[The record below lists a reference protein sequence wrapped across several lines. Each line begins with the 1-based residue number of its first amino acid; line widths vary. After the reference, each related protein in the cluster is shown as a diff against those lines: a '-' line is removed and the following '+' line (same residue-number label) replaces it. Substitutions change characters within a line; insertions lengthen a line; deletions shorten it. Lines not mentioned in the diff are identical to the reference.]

1 MENHEITTLLCDV
14 GGVLLTNGWDRHSR
28 MKAAE
33 QFNFDIKE
41 FESRHQMCFYLYEIG
56 KITLKEYLE
65 ETLFYQ
71 QRTFSMEKFIE
82 FMHAQSKPYEEMIAF
97 VKNLKHKHNL
107 KIVLFS
113 NEGRELTDY
122 RIKKFAFRDFVDFFI
137 FSSYVHARKP
147 DKEMFRM
154 ALDLVQSP
162 PESIIYIDDRQ
173 MFIDIAVKMGIHGIW
188 HEDLITTQNMI
199 KELLPSSSYII

>member
-1 MENHEITTLLCDV
+1 MVEHEITTLFCDV

-41 FESRHQMCFYLYEIG
+41 FESRHQMCFYLHEIG

-71 QRTFSMEKFIE
+71 TRAFSTEKFIE
-82 FMHAQSKPYEEMIAF
+82 FMHAQSKPHEDVIDF
-97 VKNLKHKHNL
+97 VKNLKQTHHL

-122 RIKKFAFRDFVDFFI
+122 RLRKFGFHDFVDFFV

-147 DKEMFRM
+147 DKEIFRM
-154 ALDLVQSP
+154 ALDLVQRP
-162 PESIIYIDDRQ
+162 PASIIYIDDRQ
-173 MFIDIAVKMGIHGIW
+173 MFIDIAIKMGIHGIW
-188 HEDLITTQNMI
+188 HVDLKTTQNMI
-199 KELLPSSSYII
+199 KELLASPSSIL

>member
-1 MENHEITTLLCDV
+1 MVDHEITTLFCDV

-28 MKAAE
+28 IKAAE

-41 FESRHQMCFYLYEIG
+41 FESRHQMCFYLHEIG

-71 QRTFSMEKFIE
+71 ARAFSMEKFIE
-82 FMHAQSKPYEEMIAF
+82 FMYAQSKPYEDMIAF
-97 VKNLKHKHNL
+97 VKNLKQAHHL

-122 RIKKFAFRDFVDFFI
+122 RLKKFAFHDFVDFFVI
-137 FSSYVHARKP
+137 SSYAHMRKP
-147 DKEMFRM
+147 DKEFFRM

-162 PESIIYIDDRQ
+162 PSSIIYIDDRQ
-173 MFIDIAVKMGIHGIW
+173 LFIDIANQMGIHGIW
-188 HEDLITTQNMI
+188 HVDLKTTQNMI
-199 KELLPSSSYII
+199 KELLTSSSYIL